1 VYVGDLGTS
10 GLYTFPNPL
19 DSKVPPGALVQAD
32 NVVVSADG
40 VVQSR
45 RGITFIGSSIGLATN
60 QFVDSLFEY
69 QDGWIAHASDD
80 TLWFSSS
87 LTSPSWTEY
96 SISETFAPPSG
107 QVRLRGGEANKNFY
121 LTTSNAIYKQDAI
134 NHVPIPAG
142 TPPAL
147 DITATLGSSGSGFL
161 GHPAQTAYRLTWS
174 YTDANGNLEEGAP
187 SYRATVINSGGS
199 AQNVTVVASIPAG
212 ITTAYTANLYRA
224 LQTTSASVPA
234 TDNMQLA
241 SQYSPNSTDLSNGF
255 ITILDVTPDS
265 LLGATFYGSPSQEGA
280 TQYNFPPPL
289 ATDFCTF
296 QGMTFDANTTSLQNI
311 YITMIT
317 TPTDGDTLV
326 INGVTYTAK
335 NAGNNFS
342 IGQFGISTGGTPG
355 VNIDTTSKNLV
366 SCINQYSAN
375 THIYAFY
382 PVGYNDLPGLI
393 FLQARTYTVSQF
405 HLTASNGAVYQPT
418 IPTSGTTYA
427 SSNDSLPNSVYVS
440 KLNQPEAVPLV
451 NQIFIGGGDKPIY
464 RVIALRDSVV
474 VMKQD
479 GVFRITGTTPSQLT
493 VTPFDTTIILIA
505 PDSAYTLNNNIFA
518 ITSQMVV
525 AISESGVNIES
536 RNIEG
541 TLLEIS
547 TLTYFSTATFGLSY
561 ESEREYLLCLPSSDT
576 DQTATQIYVYNW
588 LTQAWTHW
596 LISPTSGLVS
606 FQPDNKLYLT
616 PAYNSNFL
624 YQEVK
629 TYNPSGFDFGDDRYA
644 VTISSSS
651 GLHVVLNSVTHAAV
665 GQTLLQNFFTSVITA
680 VDVPSHSV
688 TVSNLFSWANAAAT
702 LVNPFQQT
710 VLTTPISA
718 NFTHYMKN
726 FSRLIYNFSNAN
738 FSSITASCISDVSL
752 FSETWAIAPQV
763 SGAWGLFNWG
773 EVPWNG
779 TSLLTQAVA
788 TCPPRQK
795 MLAHWVQVGLSLN
808 QALSNFQFLGCSLS
822 YDIVSDI
829 SR

>member
-1 VYVGDLGTS
+1 MYVGNLGTS

-19 DSKVPPGALVQAD
+19 DNKVPTGALVQAD

-45 RGITFIGSSIGLATN
+45 RGITFIGSAIGLPSN
-60 QFVDSLFEY
+60 IFVDSLFEY
-69 QDGWIAHASDD
+69 DMGWIAHASDD

-87 LTSPSWTEY
+87 LTNPSWTIY
-96 SISETFAPPSG
+96 SISETFSPPDG

-121 LTTSNAIYKQDAI
+121 LTTSNGIYKQDAV

-142 TPPAL
+142 VPPAL
-147 DITATLGSSGSGFL
+147 DLTATLGVSGSGFL
-161 GHPAQTAYRLTWS
+161 LHPAQTAYRMTWS
-174 YTDANGNLEEGAP
+174 YIDDNGNLNEGAP
-187 SYRATVINSGGS
+187 SYRATVINGG
-199 AQNVTVVASIPAG
+199 ATNENVVLVASIPDG
-212 ITTAYTANLYRA
+212 ITTSYTANFYRA
-224 LQTTSASVPA
+224 LQTTSATVPA

-241 SQYSPNSTDLSNGF
+241 AQYTPTAPDIAAGNFTV
-255 ITILDVTPDS
+255 TDVTPDA
-265 LLGATFYGSPSQEGA
+265 LLGAAFYGSPNQDGA

-289 ATDFCTF
+289 ADDFCSF
-296 QGMTFDANTTSLQNI
+296 QGMTFYANTINLESV

-317 TPTDGDTLV
+317 TPTVNDTLT
-326 INGVTYTAK
+326 INGVVFTAK
-335 NAGNNFS
+335 NTNNFAAGEYKVDTS
-342 IGQFGISTGGTPG
+342 STPA

-366 SCINQYSAN
+366 ACINQYASN
-375 THIYAFY
+375 TTVYAYY

-393 FLQARTYTVSQF
+393 FLQARTYSVPSF
-405 HLTASNGAVYQPT
+405 PVISSHGAVFQPV
-418 IPTSGTTYA
+418 IPTSGTTY
-427 SSNDSLPNSVYVS
+427 SSSSDPLPNAVYVS

-451 NQIFIGGGDKPIY
+451 NQLFIGGGDKPIY

-479 GVFRITGTTPSQLT
+479 GVFRITGASPSQLT
-493 VTPFDTTIILIA
+493 VTPFDTTIVLIA

-518 ITSQMVV
+518 LTSQMVV

-541 TLLEIS
+541 ALLEIS
-547 TLTYFSTATFGLSY
+547 TLAFMPTATFGLSY
-561 ESEREYLLCLPSSDT
+561 ESEREYLLCLPTSDT
-576 DQTATQIYVYNW
+576 DETATQIYVYNW

-596 LISPTSGLVS
+596 LISPTAGLVS
-606 FQPDNKLYLT
+606 LQPDNKLYLT
-616 PAYNSNFL
+616 PSYNSDYL

-629 TYNPSGFDFGDDRYA
+629 TYNPNGFDYGDDRYP
-644 VTISSSS
+644 VTIVTSS
-651 GLHVVLNSVTHAAV
+651 GLDVTLNSVTNAVV

-680 VDVPSHSV
+680 VDIPTTTI
-688 TVSNLFSWANAAAT
+688 TVSNLFSWQNTSAT

-710 VLTTPISA
+710 VVTAPISA

-726 FSRLIYNFSNAN
+726 FTRLIYNFSNAN
-738 FSSITASCISDVSL
+738 FASIEASCISDVSL
-752 FSETWAIAPQV
+752 FTETWDILPQV
-763 SGAWGLFNWG
+763 NGAWGLFNWG

-788 TCPPRQK
+788 TCPPREK

>member
-1 VYVGDLGTS
+1 MYIGDLGTA

-45 RGITFIGSSIGLATN
+45 RGITFIGSSIGLNSN

-69 QDGWIAHASDD
+69 QDGWIAHASDNN
-80 TLWFSSS
+80 LYFSSS
-87 LTSPSWTEY
+87 LTSPSWTIY
-96 SISETFAPPSG
+96 SMSETFAPPSG
-107 QVRLRGGEANKNFY
+107 QVRLRGNEANKNWY
-121 LTTSNAIYKQDAI
+121 LTTSNSIYKQDAI

-142 TPPAL
+142 VPPAL
-147 DITATLGSSGSGFL
+147 DLTATLGSSASGFL
-161 GHPAQTAYRLTWS
+161 LNPAQTAYRLTWS
-174 YTDANGNLEEGAP
+174 YPDDNGNLIEGAP
-187 SYRATVINSGGS
+187 SYRAIAINASGS
-199 AQNVTVVASIPAG
+199 PQNVTVVASIPAG
-212 ITTAYTANLYRA
+212 ITTSYTANLYRA
-224 LQTTSASVPA
+224 LQTTSSSVPA

-241 SQYSPNSTDLSNGF
+241 SQYSPNSTDLSNGYV
-255 ITILDVTPDS
+255 TILDVTPDS

-289 ATDFCTF
+289 ADDFTSF
-296 QGMTFDANTTSLQNI
+296 QGMTFYANTTSLQNI

-317 TPTDGDTLV
+317 VPTAADTLV
-326 INGVTYTAK
+326 INGVTYTADSS
-335 NAGNNFS
+335 NNFS
-342 IGQFGISTGGTPG
+342 TGHFKVVTGGTPG
-355 VNIDTTSKNLV
+355 NNIDATSKNLV
-366 SCINQYSAN
+366 SCINQYSVN
-375 THIYAFY
+375 TSIYAFY

-393 FLQARTYTVSQF
+393 FLQARSYTVAAF
-405 HLTASNGAVYQPT
+405 HLTSSNGVVYQPT
-418 IPTSGTTYA
+418 IPTSGSTYI
-427 SSNDSLPNSVYVS
+427 SSNDSLPNAVSVS
-440 KLNQPEAVPLV
+440 KSNQPEAVPLV

-479 GVFRITGTTPSQLT
+479 GVFRITGTTPTQLT

-505 PDSAYTLNNNIFA
+505 PDSAYTLNNTIFCMS
-518 ITSQMVV
+518 SQMVV
-525 AISESGVNIES
+525 SISESGVNIES

-541 TLLEIS
+541 ALLQIS
-547 TLTYFSTATFGLSY
+547 TLTHFPTATFALSY
-561 ESEREYLLCLPSSDT
+561 ESEREYLLCLPTSNTDT
-576 DQTATQIYVYNW
+576 TATQMYVYNW

-596 LISPTSGLVS
+596 LISPTSGMVS

-616 PAYNSNFL
+616 PSYNTNFL

-629 TYNPSGFDFGDDRYA
+629 TYNPNGFDFGDDRYP
-644 VTISSSS
+644 VTISGAS
-651 GLHVVLNSVTHAAV
+651 GLVVTLASVTHAQV
-665 GQTLLQNFFTSVITA
+665 GQTLSQNFFASIVTA
-680 VDVPSHSV
+680 VDVVHTTV
-688 TVSNLFSWANAAAT
+688 TVTDLFSWANGSAT
-702 LVNPFQQT
+702 LVAPFQQT
-710 VLTTPISA
+710 VVTTPISA

-726 FSRLIYNFSNAN
+726 YSRLIYNFSNAN
-738 FSSITASCISDVSL
+738 FTTITASMISDASL
-752 FSETWAIAPQV
+752 FTETWPIRPQIN
-763 SGAWGLFNWG
+763 GAWGLFQWG
-773 EVPWNG
+773 EIPWNG

-788 TCPPRQK
+788 TTPPIQK

>member
-1 VYVGDLGTS
+1 MYVGDLGTS

-45 RGITFIGSSIGLATN
+45 RGITFIGSAIGLASN

-80 TLWFSSS
+80 TLWFSTS
-87 LTSPSWTEY
+87 LTVPSWTIY
-96 SISETFAPPSG
+96 SVSETFTPPSG

-121 LTTSNAIYKQDAI
+121 LTTSNGTYKQDAI
-134 NHVPIPAG
+134 NHVPIPSG
-142 TPPAL
+142 VPPAL
-147 DITATLGSSGSGFL
+147 DLTATLGVSGSGFL

-174 YTDANGNLEEGAP
+174 YTDANGNLIEGAP
-187 SYRATVINSGGS
+187 SYRATVINAGGS
-199 AQNVTVVASIPAG
+199 SQNVTVVASIPAG
-212 ITTAYTANLYRA
+212 LTTSYTANLYRA

-234 TDNMQLA
+234 TDNLQLA
-241 SQYSPNSTDLSNGF
+241 SQYSPNSTDISNGY
-255 ITILDVTPDS
+255 ITIVDQTPDS

-289 ATDFCTF
+289 ADDFCTF
-296 QGMTFDANTTSLQNI
+296 QGMTFYANTTSLQNI

-317 TPTDGDTLV
+317 TPTANDTLV

-335 NAGNNFS
+335 GSNNFAAGEFKTDTS
-342 IGQFGISTGGTPG
+342 STPAI
-355 VNIDTTSKNLV
+355 NIDTTSKNLV

-375 THIYAFY
+375 TSIYAYY

-393 FLQARTYTVSQF
+393 FLQARSYTVAQF
-405 HLTASNGAVYQPT
+405 HLTSSAGSVYQPT
-418 IPTSGTTYA
+418 IPTSGSTYA

-440 KLNQPEAVPLV
+440 KLNQPESVPLV
-451 NQIFIGGGDKPIY
+451 NQVFIGGGDKPIY

-547 TLTYFSTATFGLSY
+547 TLTYFATATFGLSY
-561 ESEREYLLCLPSSDT
+561 ESEREYLLCLPSSNT

-596 LISPTSGLVS
+596 LISPTAGMVS
-606 FQPDNKLYLT
+606 LQPDNKLYLT
-616 PAYNSNFL
+616 PSYNTDFL

-629 TYNPSGFDFGDDRYA
+629 TYNPNGFDFADDRYS
-644 VTISSSS
+644 VTITGVS
-651 GLHVVLNSVTHAAV
+651 GLVITLASVTHAQV
-665 GQTLLQNFFTSVITA
+665 GQTLAQNFFTSVVTA
-680 VDVPSHSV
+680 VDVLNSQITV
-688 TVSNLFSWANAAAT
+688 TDLFSWMNGAAT
-702 LVNPFQQT
+702 LAQPFEQT
-710 VLTTPISA
+710 IVTTPISA
-718 NFTHYMKN
+718 NFTHYLKN
-726 FSRLIYNFSNAN
+726 HSRLIYNFSNAN
-738 FSSITASCISDVSL
+738 FASITASCISDISL
-752 FSETWAIAPQV
+752 FTEEWPILPQV
-763 SGAWGLFNWG
+763 NGAWGDFLWG

-779 TSLLTQAVA
+779 TSLLNQAI
-788 TCPPRQK
+788 TTSPPRQK

-808 QALSNFQFLGCSLS
+808 QALSNFQFLGCSLT
-822 YDIVSDI
+822 YDIVSDM

>member
-1 VYVGDLGTS
+1 M
-10 GLYTFPNPL
+10 

-45 RGITFIGSSIGLATN
+45 RGITFIGSSIGLASN

-80 TLWFSSS
+80 TLWFSAS
-87 LTSPSWTEY
+87 LTAPSWTIY
-96 SISETFAPPSG
+96 SLSETFTPPSG

-121 LTTSNAIYKQDAI
+121 LTTSNGIYKQDAI

-147 DITATLGSSGSGFL
+147 DLTATIGSSGSGFL
-161 GHPAQTAYRLTWS
+161 LHPAQTAYRLTWS
-174 YTDANGNLEEGAP
+174 YTDANGNLIEGAP

-199 AQNVTVVASIPAG
+199 NQNVTVVASIPDG
-212 ITTAYTANLYRA
+212 ITTSYTANIYRA

-234 TDNMQLA
+234 SDNMQLA
-241 SQYSPNSTDLSNGF
+241 SQYSPNATDLLNGY
-255 ITILDVTPDS
+255 ITVVDQTPDS
-265 LLGATFYGSPSQEGA
+265 LLGQTFYGSPSQEGA

-289 ATDFCTF
+289 ADDFTSF
-296 QGMTFDANTTSLQNI
+296 QGMSFYANTTSLQNI

-317 TPTDGDTLV
+317 VPTSGDTLV
-326 INGVTYTAK
+326 INGVTYHADSS
-335 NAGNNFS
+335 NNFAT
-342 IGQFGISTGGTPG
+342 GHYMVVTGGTPG
-355 VNIDTTSKNLV
+355 TNIDDTSKNLV
-366 SCINQYSAN
+366 SCINQYSSN
-375 THIYAFY
+375 TSIYAYY

-393 FLQARTYTVSQF
+393 FLQARTYTVAQF
-405 HLTASNGAVYQPT
+405 HLTSSAGSVFQPS

-440 KLNQPEAVPLV
+440 KLNEPEAVPLV
-451 NQIFIGGGDKPIY
+451 NQIFIGGGDKAIY

-479 GVFRITGTTPSQLT
+479 GIFRITGTTPSQLT

-518 ITSQMVV
+518 MTSQMVV

-547 TLTYFSTATFGLSY
+547 TLTYFPTATFALSY
-561 ESEREYLLCLPSSDT
+561 ESEREYLLCLPSSNS
-576 DQTATQIYVYNW
+576 DQTAMQIYVYNW

-596 LISPTSGLVS
+596 LISATAGMVS

-616 PAYNSNFL
+616 PSYNTNFL

-629 TYNPSGFDFGDDRYA
+629 TYNPNGFDFADDRYP
-644 VTISSSS
+644 VTITGVS
-651 GLHVVLNSVTHAAV
+651 GRVITLTSVTHAQI
-665 GQTLLQNFFTSVITA
+665 GQTLLQNFFTSVVTA
-680 VDVPSHSV
+680 VDVGLSTITV
-688 TVSNLFSWANAAAT
+688 TDLFSWVNGAAT
-702 LVNPFQQT
+702 LANPFAQT
-710 VLTTPISA
+710 IVTTPISA

-726 FSRLIYNFSNAN
+726 YSRLIYNFSNAN
-738 FSSITASCISDVSL
+738 FTTITASCVSDISL
-752 FSETWAIAPQV
+752 FTETWPIAPQIN
-763 SGAWGLFNWG
+763 GAWGLFDWG
-773 EVPWNG
+773 DLPWNG
-779 TSLLTQAVA
+779 TSLLTQAVP

-808 QALSNFQFLGCSLS
+808 QALSNFQFLGASLT

>member
-1 VYVGDLGTS
+1 MYVGDLGTA

-45 RGITFIGSSIGLATN
+45 RGITFIGTSIGLASN

-69 QDGWIAHASDD
+69 QDGWIAHASDN
-80 TLWFSSS
+80 TLWFSAS
-87 LTSPSWTEY
+87 LTTPSWTIY
-96 SISETFAPPSG
+96 SISEAFAPPSG

-121 LTTSNAIYKQDAI
+121 ITTSNAVYKQDAI
-134 NHVPIPAG
+134 NHIPIPAG
-142 TPPAL
+142 VPPAL
-147 DITATLGSSGSGFL
+147 DLTATLGVSGSGFL

-174 YTDANGNLEEGAP
+174 YTDANGNLIEGAP

-199 AQNVTVVASIPAG
+199 SQNVTVVASIPSG

-224 LQTTSASVPA
+224 LQTTSATVPA

-255 ITILDVTPDS
+255 VSILDQTPDS

-289 ATDFCTF
+289 ATDFTQF
-296 QGMTFDANTTSLQNI
+296 QGMSFYANTTNLQNI

-317 TPTDGDTLV
+317 TPAVNDTLV

-335 NAGNNFS
+335 GSNNFAAGEFKTDTS
-342 IGQFGISTGGTPG
+342 STPAI
-355 VNIDTTSKNLV
+355 NIDTTSKNLV

-375 THIYAFY
+375 TSIYAFY

-393 FLQARTYTVSQF
+393 FLQARSYTVAQF
-405 HLTASNGAVYQPT
+405 HLTSSAGAVYQPT

-427 SSNDSLPNSVYVS
+427 SSNDTLPNSVYIS
-440 KLNQPEAVPLV
+440 KLNEPEAVPLV
-451 NQIFIGGGDKPIY
+451 NQIFIGGGDKLIY

-493 VTPFDTTIILIA
+493 VTPFDTTIVLIA

-518 ITSQMVV
+518 LTSQMVV

-541 TLLEIS
+541 TLLQIS
-547 TLTYFSTATFGLSY
+547 TLTYFPTATFGLSY
-561 ESEREYLLCLPSSDT
+561 ESEREYLLCLPSSNT

-596 LISPTSGLVS
+596 LIAPTAGMVS

-616 PAYNSNFL
+616 PSYNSNFL

-629 TYNPSGFDFGDDRYA
+629 TYNPNGLDYGDDRYPE
-644 VTISSSS
+644 TITGVS
-651 GLHVVLNSVTHAAV
+651 GRVITLASVTHAKV
-665 GQTLLQNFFTSVITA
+665 GQTLLQNFFTSVVTA
-680 VDVPSHSV
+680 VNIPSSQI
-688 TVSNLFSWANAAAT
+688 TVAGLFSWVNGAAT
-702 LVNPFQQT
+702 LVNPFEQT
-710 VLTTPISA
+710 IVTTPISA

-738 FSSITASCISDVSL
+738 FTTITASCISDVSL
-752 FSETWAIAPQV
+752 FTETWGLTPQV
-763 SGAWGLFNWG
+763 NGLWGLFAWG
-773 EVPWNG
+773 DVPWNG

-795 MLAHWVQVGLSLN
+795 MLAHWVQPGLSLN
-808 QALSNFQFLGCSLS
+808 QALSNFQFLGCSLT

>member
-1 VYVGDLGTS
+1 
-10 GLYTFPNPL
+10 
-19 DSKVPPGALVQAD
+19 
-32 NVVVSADG
+32 

-45 RGITFIGSSIGLATN
+45 RGITFIGSAIGLASN
-60 QFVDSLFEY
+60 QFIDSLFEY

-80 TLWFSSS
+80 TLWFSTS
-87 LTSPSWTEY
+87 LTSPSWTIY
-96 SISETFAPPSG
+96 SLSETFTPPSG
-107 QVRLRGGEANKNFY
+107 QVRLRGSEANKNFY
-121 LTTSNAIYKQDAI
+121 LTTSNGIYKQDAI

-142 TPPAL
+142 VPPAL
-147 DITATLGSSGSGFL
+147 DLTATLGVSGSGFL
-161 GHPAQTAYRLTWS
+161 LHPAQTAYRLTWS
-174 YTDANGNLEEGAP
+174 YTDANGNLIEGAP

-199 AQNVTVVASIPAG
+199 NQNVTVVASIPSG
-212 ITTAYTANLYRA
+212 ITTSYRANLYRA
-224 LQTTSASVPA
+224 LQTTSATVPA

-241 SQYSPNSTDLSNGF
+241 SQYSPNSTDLSNGYV
-255 ITILDVTPDS
+255 TIVDVTPDS
-265 LLGATFYGSPSQEGA
+265 LLGQAFYGSPSQEGA

-289 ATDFCTF
+289 ADDFTSF
-296 QGMTFDANTTSLQNI
+296 QGMTFFANTTSLQNI

-317 TPTDGDTLV
+317 TPTVNDTLV

-335 NAGNNFS
+335 NSNNFS
-342 IGQFGISTGGTPG
+342 AGEFKVDTSGTAAI
-355 VNIDTTSKNLV
+355 NIDTTSKNLV

-393 FLQARTYTVSQF
+393 FLQARSYTVAQF
-405 HLTASNGAVYQPT
+405 HLTSSAGSVYQPT
-418 IPTSGTTYA
+418 IPSSGSTYV
-427 SSNDSLPNSVYVS
+427 SSNDSLPNSVYVA

-451 NQIFIGGGDKPIY
+451 NQIFIGGGDKAIY

-474 VMKQD
+474 VLKQD

-493 VTPFDTTIILIA
+493 VTPFDTTIVLIA

-518 ITSQMVV
+518 LTSQMVV

-547 TLTYFSTATFGLSY
+547 TLTYFPTATFGLSY
-561 ESEREYLLCLPSSDT
+561 ESEREYLLCLPSSNT

-596 LISPTSGLVS
+596 LISPTAGLVS

-616 PAYNSNFL
+616 PSYNTNYL
-624 YQEVK
+624 YQELK
-629 TYNPSGFDFGDDRYA
+629 TYNPNGFDFGDDRYS
-644 VTISSSS
+644 VTITGVS
-651 GLHVVLNSVTHAAV
+651 GRVITLSSVTHAQV
-665 GQTLLQNFFTSVITA
+665 GQTLLQNFFTSVVTA
-680 VDVPSHSV
+680 VSV
-688 TVSNLFSWANAAAT
+688 TDSSITVTDLFSWVNGSAT
-702 LVNPFQQT
+702 LVNPFAQT
-710 VLTTPISA
+710 VVTTPISA

-726 FSRLIYNFSNAN
+726 YSRLIYNFSNAN
-738 FSSITASCISDVSL
+738 FSSITASCVSDISL
-752 FSETWAIAPQV
+752 FTETWPILPQV
-763 SGAWGLFNWG
+763 NGAWGLFSWG

-779 TSLLTQAVA
+779 TSLLTQALA
-788 TCPPRQK
+788 TLPPRQK

-808 QALSNFQFLGCSLS
+808 QALSNFQFLGASLT

>member
-1 VYVGDLGTS
+1 
-10 GLYTFPNPL
+10 
-19 DSKVPPGALVQAD
+19 
-32 NVVVSADG
+32 VVVSADG

-45 RGITFIGSSIGLATN
+45 RGITFIGSSIGLASN
-60 QFVDSLFEY
+60 KFVDSLFEY
-69 QDGWIAHASDD
+69 QDGWIAHASDN
-80 TLWFSSS
+80 TLWFSAS
-87 LTSPSWTEY
+87 LTNPSWTIY
-96 SISETFAPPSG
+96 SMSETFAPPSG

-134 NHVPIPAG
+134 NHIPIPSG
-142 TPPAL
+142 VPPAL
-147 DITATLGSSGSGFL
+147 DLTATLGSSGSGFL
-161 GHPAQTAYRLTWS
+161 NHPAQTAYRLTWS
-174 YTDANGNLEEGAP
+174 YTDANGNLIEGAP
-187 SYRATVINSGGS
+187 SYRAIVINSGGS
-199 AQNVTVVASIPAG
+199 AQNVTVVASIPDD

-224 LQTTSASVPA
+224 LQTTSATVPA

-241 SQYSPNSTDLSNGF
+241 SQYSPTSGDITAGF
-255 ITILDVTPDS
+255 ITILDQTPDS

-289 ATDFCTF
+289 ATDFTTF
-296 QGMTFDANTTSLQNI
+296 QGMSFYANTTNLQNL

-335 NAGNNFS
+335 NAGNNFA
-342 IGQFGISTGGTPG
+342 IGQFGISTGGTPAI
-355 VNIDTTSKNLV
+355 NIDTTSKNLV

-375 THIYAFY
+375 TSIYAFY

-393 FLQARTYTVSQF
+393 FLQARSYTVPQF

-427 SSNDSLPNSVYVS
+427 SSNDTLPNSIYVS

-451 NQIFIGGGDKPIY
+451 NQIFIGGGDKAIY

-474 VMKQD
+474 VLKQD
-479 GVFRITGTTPSQLT
+479 GVFRITGSTPSQLT

-505 PDSAYTLNNNIFA
+505 ADSAYTLNNNIFA

-541 TLLEIS
+541 ALLQIS
-547 TLTYFSTATFGLSY
+547 TLTYFPTATFGLSY
-561 ESEREYLLCLPSSDT
+561 ESEREYLLCLPSADT

-596 LISPTSGLVS
+596 LISPTAGLVS
-606 FQPDNKLYLT
+606 FQPDNRLYLT
-616 PAYNSNFL
+616 PSYNTNFL

-629 TYNPSGFDFGDDRYA
+629 TYNPNGFDYADDRYP
-644 VTISSSS
+644 VTITGVS
-651 GLHVVLNSVTHAAV
+651 GKVITLSSVTHAQA
-665 GQTLLQNFFTSVITA
+665 GQTLLQNFFTSVVLSVNVGASQITV
-680 VDVPSHSV
+680 VD
-688 TVSNLFSWANAAAT
+688 LFSWQNGAAT
-702 LVNPFQQT
+702 LANPFQQT

-726 FSRLIYNFSNAN
+726 FSRLNYNFSNAN
-738 FSSITASCISDVSL
+738 FSAITASCISDVSL
-752 FSETWAIAPQV
+752 FSETWPIRPQV
-763 SGAWGLFNWG
+763 NGLWGLFNWG
-773 EVPWNG
+773 EIPWNG
-779 TSLLTQAVA
+779 TSLLTQSVA

-808 QALSNFQFLGCSLS
+808 QALSNFQFLGCSLT

>member
-1 VYVGDLGTS
+1 MFIGDLGTA

-45 RGITFIGSSIGLATN
+45 RGITFIGSAIGLASN

-69 QDGWIAHASDD
+69 QDGWIAHASDN
-80 TLWFSSS
+80 TLWFSTS
-87 LTSPSWTEY
+87 LTNPSWTIY
-96 SISETFAPPSG
+96 SLSETFAAPAG

-121 LTTSNAIYKQDAI
+121 LTTSNGIYKQDAI
-134 NHVPIPAG
+134 NHIPIPAG
-142 TPPAL
+142 VPPAL
-147 DITATLGSSGSGFL
+147 DLTATLGVSGSGFL
-161 GHPAQTAYRLTWS
+161 LNPAQTAYRLTWS
-174 YTDANGNLEEGAP
+174 YTDANGNLIEGAP
-187 SYRATVINSGGS
+187 SYRAIVINSSGS
-199 AQNVTVVASIPAG
+199 SQNVTVVASIPAG

-234 TDNMQLA
+234 TDNMQL
-241 SQYSPNSTDLSNGF
+241 SFQYSPNSTDLSNGF
-255 ITILDVTPDS
+255 ITIVDQTPDS
-265 LLGATFYGSPSQEGA
+265 LLGATFYGSPSQDGA

-289 ATDFCTF
+289 ADDFCTF
-296 QGMTFDANTTSLQNI
+296 QGMTFYANTTNLQNI

-317 TPTDGDTLV
+317 TPTVNDTLV

-335 NAGNNFS
+335 NSNNFAA
-342 IGQFGISTGGTPG
+342 GQFAVVTGGTPG
-355 VNIDTTSKNLV
+355 VNIDSTSKNLV
-366 SCINQYSAN
+366 ACINQYSAN
-375 THIYAFY
+375 TAINAYY

-393 FLQARTYTVSQF
+393 FLQARNYSQAAF
-405 HLTASNGAVYQPT
+405 HLTASNGVVFQPA
-418 IPTSGTTYA
+418 IPTSGTTYV
-427 SSNDSLPNSVYVS
+427 SSNDSLPNGVGVS
-440 KLNQPEAVPLV
+440 KSNQPEAVPLT
-451 NQIFIGGGDKPIY
+451 NQLFIGGGDKAIY

-479 GVFRITGTTPSQLT
+479 GVFRITGTSPSQLT

-505 PDSAYTLNNNIFA
+505 ADSAYTLNNTIFA

-541 TLLEIS
+541 TLLQIS
-547 TLTYFSTATFGLSY
+547 TLTFFPTATFGLSY
-561 ESEREYLLCLPSSDT
+561 ESEREYLLCLPSSNT

-596 LISPTSGLVS
+596 LISPTAGLVS

-616 PAYNSNFL
+616 PAYNTNFL

-629 TYNPSGFDFGDDRYA
+629 TYNPNGFDFGDDRYL
-644 VTISSSS
+644 VTITGAS
-651 GLHVVLNSVTHAAV
+651 GLLVTLSSVTHAVV

-680 VDVPSHSV
+680 VDIPSHTV
-688 TVSNLFSWANAAAT
+688 TVSNLFSWVNGAAT

-710 VLTTPISA
+710 VVTTPISA

-738 FSSITASCISDVSL
+738 FTSITASCVSDVSL
-752 FSETWAIAPQV
+752 FTETWPILPQIN
-763 SGAWGLFNWG
+763 GNWGLFAWG
-773 EVPWNG
+773 EIPWNG

-788 TCPPRQK
+788 TCPPREK

-808 QALSNFQFLGCSLS
+808 QALSNFQFLGCSLT